1 MDTIVLTLN
10 TLTPLG
16 LAGGLGYVIYLLVK
30 VKTNHLHGLPGM
42 ETNVDTLVAALARI
56 ELTLGEIRD
65 GINIL
70 KGRIL

>member
-1 MDTIVLTLN
+1 MGTIVSTLN
-10 TLTPLG
+10 SLTPLG

-30 VKTNHLHGLPGM
+30 VKTNHLHGLPDM
-42 ETNVDTLVAALARI
+42 AASLIRI
-56 ELTLGEIRD
+56 EQTLGEIRD